1 MNADERK
8 HRKAD
13 LAMLK
18 EWRESLTERL
28 KSEDLTGWLR
38 WSIELTIDKINDKI
52 DDINGRY

>member
-8 HRKAD
+8 YIKAD

-28 KSEDLTGWLR
+28 KDKDLSGWLR
-38 WSIELTIDKINDKI
+38 WAIELTIGKINDKI

>member
-1 MNADERK
+1 MNANDRK
-8 HRKAD
+8 HIKAD

-28 KSEDLTGWLR
+28 KDEDLTGWLR
-38 WSIELTIDKINDKI
+38 WAIELTRDKINDKI

>member
-13 LAMLK
+13 LATLK

-38 WSIELTIDKINDKI
+38 WSIELTIGKINDKI